1 VWQPCENLSI
11 DLTTVPAGPV
21 VVKDGWEGTHELL
34 RPAVATPAQ
43 VAAPSAEAG
52 AEPIAAVE
60 AAPAAE
66 VKDSPT
72 ATIAEQEV
80 KAAVALAAAA
90 EVLAVAAASMDED
103 VIMAAA
109 KAAAA
114 ASSTSSAAAGS
125 AQAEAL
131 RSKSE
136 VRHRDLHSEGMV
148 TIARASNARVQ
159 ILCTTEPTS
168 PTPSVFGVGQRSWLE
183 HATASTGMRFFLLRH
198 LLQGSSPR
206 SSTSSKGPKSAKGE
220 RA

>member
-1 VWQPCENLSI
+1 MAARAPGKWDAAAAIPMTWTEGDVWTAEAELAVGSTAVEYKYIIRAPASGEVVVWQPCENLSI

-136 VRHRDLHSEGMV
+136 
-148 TIARASNARVQ
+148 
-159 ILCTTEPTS
+159 
-168 PTPSVFGVGQRSWLE
+168 
-183 HATASTGMRFFLLRH
+183 
-198 LLQGSSPR
+198 GSSPR